1 MYHSYVTMH
10 FVEAH
15 ELRLSGVIIFIEY
28 LITKGWVARYEKVN
42 LNIIN
47 FEISIKILIS
57 GFINHACDVIF
68 VLLSTDYSANT
79 LLTKKDID
87 KRIFNLLRRVMQCYI
102 DNLYVNL
109 NLLIYNLYI
118 DKCLFQSKL
127 RYFGCGWKLSQ
138 NAFVYYSTEA

>member
-10 FVEAH
+10 FVEEH

-28 LITKGWVARYEKVN
+28 LITKGWARCLKVN
-42 LNIIN
+42 LYV
-47 FEISIKILIS
+47 IKFQILVSILIT

-79 LLTKKDID
+79 LLTTKEID

-102 DNLYVNL
+102 DNLYVNH
-109 NLLIYNLYI
+109 NSLIYNRYI
-118 DKCLFQSKL
+118 YMGSFQFKL
-127 RYFGCGWKLSQ
+127 RYSGCGWKLS
-138 NAFVYYSTEA
+138 